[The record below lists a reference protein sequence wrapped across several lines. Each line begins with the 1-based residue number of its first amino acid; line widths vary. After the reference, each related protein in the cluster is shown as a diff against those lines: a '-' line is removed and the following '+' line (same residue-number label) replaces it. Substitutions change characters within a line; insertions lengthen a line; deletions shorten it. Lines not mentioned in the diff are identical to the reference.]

1 MFRFLYNLL
10 WWTVTIIMGIP
21 LLIYAA
27 IKGENIIHRLGIYG
41 EIPKSP
47 IWIHASSVGESAESI
62 SLAIELKNRLDI
74 PLLLTSTT
82 ITGYRRLKSIEDE
95 NCYVRLLAAD
105 NPLIIKTAISRIRP
119 RIMIT
124 IEADFWLNKLYYA
137 KRFGAKTIVASGKI
151 ARPTRNIFKKLYY
164 KNIFANLDCIYARDE
179 EQARNFLGW
188 GARPEKVVVLGD
200 LKIVPINAPPDT
212 PEKPERFPIIVA
224 GSVRSGEEKIILDAF
239 VEIRERFPDALL
251 IAAPRHPHEVERF
264 EKALL
269 RGGFDFAK
277 RSQSEKIPTDK
288 SVYLVDTIGELIKFY
303 AICDA
308 VIVCGTFVDYGGH
321 NPWEAISL
329 GKPVIHGKF
338 TRNNSTLFRIAD
350 DSGATLETSAEELGK
365 KLAELF
371 SSPEKIENMSRIAK
385 EICLRLGKTAEIYA
399 KKIVEIL
406 SDNSSNVCL

>member
-1 MFRFLYNLL
+1 M
-10 WWTVTIIMGIP
+10 
-21 LLIYAA
+21 
-27 IKGENIIHRLGIYG
+27 
-41 EIPKSP
+41 
-47 IWIHASSVGESAESI
+47 
-62 SLAIELKNRLDI
+62 
-74 PLLLTSTT
+74 
-82 ITGYRRLKSIEDE
+82 
-95 NCYVRLLAAD
+95 
-105 NPLIIKTAISRIRP
+105 
-119 RIMIT
+119 
-124 IEADFWLNKLYYA
+124 
-137 KRFGAKTIVASGKI
+137 
-151 ARPTRNIFKKLYY
+151 
-164 KNIFANLDCIYARDE
+164 
-179 EQARNFLGW
+179 
-188 GARPEKVVVLGD
+188 LGD